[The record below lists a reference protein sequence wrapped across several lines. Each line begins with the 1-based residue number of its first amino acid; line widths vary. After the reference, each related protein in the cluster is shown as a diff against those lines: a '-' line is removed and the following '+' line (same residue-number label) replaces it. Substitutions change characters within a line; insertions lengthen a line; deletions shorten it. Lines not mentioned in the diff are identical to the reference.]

1 MKKLITILFVTALSF
16 QAIAEEK
23 GFEKI
28 FDGKTLKGWDGNPK
42 FWSVKDGA
50 ITGQTTKDNPT
61 KGNTFI
67 IWKAGTTK
75 NFILELEYKI
85 TAGNSGIQYR
95 SFKKGGE
102 NDGWRIGGYQAD
114 FEAGDRYSGICYGEA
129 FRGILSDRGF
139 HTTLTLNDKGK
150 LQKKAE
156 KFGDPKEIGKA
167 VKKGE
172 WNKYRI
178 VAEKFHFV
186 HYINDVKTMV
196 LVDNDEK
203 ARRADGLL
211 ALQLHQGPP
220 MTVQFRNIRIKHLK

>member
-28 FDGKTLKGWDGNPK
+28 FDGKTLEGWDGNPK

-61 KGNTFI
+61 QGNTFI

>member
-28 FDGKTLKGWDGNPK
+28 FDGKTLEGWDGNPK

-178 VAEKFHFV
+178 VAEKFQFV
-186 HYINDVKTMV
+186 HYINGVKTMV

-203 ARRADGLL
+203 ARRPDGLL
-211 ALQLHQGPP
+211 ALQLHAGPP

>member
-28 FDGKTLKGWDGNPK
+28 FDGKTLEGWDGNPK

-61 KGNTFI
+61 QGNTFI

-114 FEAGDRYSGICYGEA
+114 FEAGDLYSGICYGEA

-156 KFGDPKEIGKA
+156 KFGNPKEIGKA

>member
-75 NFILELEYKI
+75 NFILELMYKI

-150 LQKKAE
+150 LQKKSE

-178 VAEKFHFV
+178 VAE
-186 HYINDVKTMV
+186 
-196 LVDNDEK
+196 
-203 ARRADGLL
+203 
-211 ALQLHQGPP
+211 
-220 MTVQFRNIRIKHLK
+220 

>member
-28 FDGKTLKGWDGNPK
+28 FDGKTLEGWDGNPK

-67 IWKAGTTK
+67 IWKGGKTA

-85 TAGNSGIQYR
+85 NAGNSGIQYR
-95 SFKKGGE
+95 SFKKGGD

>member
-16 QAIAEEK
+16 QATAEEK

-28 FDGKTLKGWDGNPK
+28 FDGKTLEGWDGNPK

-67 IWKAGTTK
+67 IWKGGKTA

-85 TAGNSGIQYR
+85 NGGNSGIQYR
-95 SFKKGGE
+95 SFKKGGK

-186 HYINDVKTMV
+186 HYINGVKTMV

-203 ARRADGLL
+203 ARRPDGLL
-211 ALQLHQGPP
+211 ALQLHAGPA
-220 MTVQFRNIRIKHLK
+220 MTVQFRNILIKQLK

>member
-28 FDGKTLKGWDGNPK
+28 FDGKTLEGWDGNPK
-42 FWSVKDGA
+42 FWSVKDGT

-61 KGNTFI
+61 QGNTFI

>member
-16 QAIAEEK
+16 QAIADDK

-75 NFILELEYKI
+75 NFILEMEYKI

-95 SFKKGGE
+95 SFKKGGD

>member
-16 QAIAEEK
+16 QATAE
-23 GFEKI
+23 EKI

-67 IWKAGTTK
+67 IWKGGKTA

-85 TAGNSGIQYR
+85 NGGNSGIQYR
-95 SFKKGGE
+95 SFKKGGK
-102 NDGWRIGGYQAD
+102 NDGWRIGRYQAD

-186 HYINDVKTMV
+186 HYINGVKTMV

-211 ALQLHQGPP
+211 ALQLHAGPP